1 MTNDHTP
8 VTVEQI
14 SKALTALGYFD
25 HEITPAEHAEF
36 AALNNHP
43 DIYRVRMVNALL
55 GFAQREAM
63 FADGVELD
71 EENQFAAVGEQM
83 KAAEAWDDMI
93 LQMAFT
99 GWQIARAM
107 MPLRIYAPL
116 EESGPLPMA
125 AVQAAEGLHVML
137 GALGGTYA
145 ASAAGDIEGIAF
157 QLEMQRAARGL
168 LQTAIDNID
177 SVLDAAEAANN
188 Q

>member
-1 MTNDHTP
+1 MTNDHSP

-14 SKALTALGYFD
+14 GAALTALGYFD

-43 DIYRVRMVNALL
+43 DIYRVRLVNALL

-71 EENQFAAVGEQM
+71 EENRFAAVGEQM

-93 LQMAFT
+93 MQMAFT
-99 GWQIARAM
+99 AWQIERAM
-107 MPLRIYAPL
+107 LPLRVSAPL
-116 EESGPLPMA
+116 EESGPLPVA

-145 ASAAGDIEGIAF
+145 ASAAGDVDGIAF

-168 LQTAIDNID
+168 LQSAIDNID
-177 SVLDAAEAANN
+177 YVLDAVDTAG

>member
-1 MTNDHTP
+1 MTSEHKP

-25 HEITPAEHAEF
+25 HDITPAEHAEF

-43 DIYRVRMVNALL
+43 EIYRVRLINALL
-55 GFAQREAM
+55 GLVQKEAM

-83 KAAEAWDDMI
+83 KAADAWDDMI
-93 LQMAFT
+93 FQMSFT
-99 GWQIARAM
+99 GWQVARAM
-107 MPLRIYAPL
+107 MPLRIHAPL

-137 GALGGTYA
+137 GSLGATYA
-145 ASAAGDIEGIAF
+145 ASAVGDIEGIAF
-157 QLEMQRAARGL
+157 QLEMQKAARGL
-168 LQTAIDNID
+168 LQTSIETIDYVLD
-177 SVLDAAEAANN
+177 SVEAADN